1 MPTKGLIDRQRI
13 GRDILH
19 AARSHARE
27 VGERLNEDLQVAVAE
42 GETLADFV
50 TLQHQLA
57 RYLEIRLEALEAAD
71 HAHLQELDDDR
82 EPRLRREEAT
92 AALYGKLIEVRE
104 VLRGFYG
111 AELAGALAGIDGA
124 TPQDPLTL
132 HSQAVSALER
142 LRDPDPELP
151 PQRITSIQ
159 LDRNA
164 LADELQPFVAELGAI
179 LEDLKREAREREST
193 KGVRDEAIGA
203 FDTAARGVARVLIGY
218 DELAGF
224 SHFAE
229 KVRLTLPRRSGG
241 GSGEDE
247 ELPEG
252 PTGPE
257 ETPPTEQ
264 GPAPDEPPA
273 PDTPEL
279 PDLVLRPE
287 DPSPGDPT
295 GR

>member
-27 VGERLNEDLQVAVAE
+27 VGERLNVDLQVAVAE

-50 TLQHQLA
+50 TLQRQLA
-57 RYLEIRLEALEAAD
+57 RYLELRLQALEAAD

-92 AALYGKLIEVRE
+92 AALYSKLIEVRE
-104 VLRGFYG
+104 LLRGFYG
-111 AELAGALAGIDGA
+111 AELAGALVGIDGA

-132 HSQAVSALER
+132 HSQAVSGLER
-142 LRDPDPELP
+142 LRDPDPDLP
-151 PQRITSIQ
+151 PQRITSVA

-164 LADELQPFVAELGAI
+164 LADEVQPFVDELGAI
-179 LEDLKREAREREST
+179 LEDVKREAREREST
-193 KGVRDEAIGA
+193 KRQRDQAIEE
-203 FDTAARGVARVLIGY
+203 FDAAVGGIGRILIGH

-224 SHFAE
+224 PDFAQ
-229 KVRLTLPRRSGG
+229 KVRLTLPRRSGAE
-241 GSGEDE
+241 SEEDE

-252 PTGPE
+252 PSGPD
-257 ETPPTEQ
+257 
-264 GPAPDEPPA
+264 GPGELAAPGASDVIGF
-273 PDTPEL
+273 L
-279 PDLVLRPE
+279 PLPE
-287 DPSPGDPT
+287 DGSPRDPA
-295 GR
+295 GE